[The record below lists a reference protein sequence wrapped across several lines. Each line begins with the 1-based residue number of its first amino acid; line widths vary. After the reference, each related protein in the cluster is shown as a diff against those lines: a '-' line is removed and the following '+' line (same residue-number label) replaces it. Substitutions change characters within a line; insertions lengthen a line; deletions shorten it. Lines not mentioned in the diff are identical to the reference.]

1 MGGFLV
7 MPGFSAR
14 GLVRCTYE
22 DEDAFDGDI
31 DLVYDLDGPAPDGGG
46 LLASPSGLA
55 TSSQAGPVTLETVH
69 GDIQLLT
76 FTVLMVYVVAFV
88 LFIIRKW
95 R

>member
-7 MPGFSAR
+7 MPGFPAH
-14 GLVRCTYE
+14 GLVCRAYD
-22 DEDAFDGDI
+22 DEGFSDDV
-31 DLVYDLDGPAPDGGG
+31 DLIYDLDGGG

-76 FTVLMVYVVAFV
+76 FTVLMVYVVVFV

>member
-7 MPGFSAR
+7 MPGFPAH
-14 GLVRCTYE
+14 GLVCRIYD
-22 DEDAFDGDI
+22 DEGFSDDV
-31 DLVYDLDGPAPDGGG
+31 DLIYDLDGPAPDGGG

-69 GDIQLLT
+69 GDIQLLI
-76 FTVLMVYVVAFV
+76 FTVLMIYVVAFV